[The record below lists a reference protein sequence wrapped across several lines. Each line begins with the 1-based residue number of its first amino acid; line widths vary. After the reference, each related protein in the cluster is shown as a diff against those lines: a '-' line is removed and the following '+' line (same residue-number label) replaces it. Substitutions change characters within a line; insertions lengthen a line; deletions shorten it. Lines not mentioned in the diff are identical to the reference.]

1 MKLKVLALGS
11 GILVLLALAA
21 YGVNRWAGGPG
32 DRGRVG
38 QPVMQ
43 GVDVARAA
51 RVEIVGPEHAIT
63 LKTADDG
70 TWTVAQQQ
78 DFPVNVEKIKN
89 LFLTLSTEK
98 VAHEVT
104 RRKDKLAEL
113 GLLTPEE
120 NGGKAEAHKTGTQIR
135 VLDADGKALFS
146 VIVGNNRK
154 GGPTSS
160 GGAYLRYDGEPA
172 AYLVAKSPVPSV
184 RPEDWIN
191 TVVLDEDANKVVR
204 SVRVERDGKRP
215 VVLTRDK
222 PEGGWTLQGMP
233 AAQLSKEEVARIT
246 TQLAGLDVFG
256 VKPGNADPAKMG
268 RARLGHVHF
277 TFFDGRGFTADVGE
291 AKADDNFRYITLR
304 ADLDPAVKDEA
315 LKEKVQRFNQRF
327 HGRLLAVYDW
337 DGKAM
342 IPAWDEF
349 RAKKDGP
356 GKK

>member
-1 MKLKVLALGS
+1 MRLKVLALGS

-21 YGVNRWAGGPG
+21 YGVNRWVGAPG
-32 DRGRVG
+32 DTGRLG
-38 QPVMQ
+38 KPLMQ

-51 RVEIVGPEHAIT
+51 RVEIVGPERAIT
-63 LKTADDG
+63 LKTDDDG

-78 DFPVNVEKIKN
+78 DFPVNVEKIKT

-98 VAHEVT
+98 LAHEVT
-104 RRKDKLAEL
+104 RRKDKLGEL

-135 VLDADGKALFS
+135 VLDADGKSLFS
-146 VIVGNNRK
+146 LIVGNDRK

-160 GGAYLRYDGEPA
+160 GGAYVRYVGDPV
-172 AYLVAKSPVPSV
+172 AYLVASSPVPSV
-184 RPEDWIN
+184 RPEDWID
-191 TVVLDEDANKVVR
+191 TVVLDEDANKVLR
-204 SVRVERDGKRP
+204 SVRVDRDGQRP

-222 PEGGWTLQGMP
+222 PEGTWTLQGMP
-233 AAQLSKEEVARIT
+233 ASQLSKEEVNRIT
-246 TQLAGLDVFG
+246 AQLAGLDVFG
-256 VKPGNADPAKMG
+256 VKPGNADPKKMG
-268 RARLGHVHF
+268 RTKVGHVKF
-277 TFFDGRGFTADVGE
+277 AFFDGRRFTVDVGE

-304 ADLDPAVKDEA
+304 ADLDPSVKDEA
-315 LKEKVQRFNQRF
+315 LKDKVERFNRRF

-342 IPAWDEF
+342 IPAWNEF

-356 GKK
+356 GKG